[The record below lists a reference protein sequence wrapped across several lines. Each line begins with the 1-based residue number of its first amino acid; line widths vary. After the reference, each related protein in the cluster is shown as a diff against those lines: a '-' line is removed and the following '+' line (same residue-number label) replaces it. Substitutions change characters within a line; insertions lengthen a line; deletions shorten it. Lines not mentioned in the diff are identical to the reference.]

1 MTEKWIVHDFDKA
14 PERAPR
20 PRGRRPLSLQRTRP
34 ERRSF
39 NGALLVSVLLHA
51 LLLSQLVGGEGQG
64 LPGLVF
70 PWQERRA
77 VVPDIHLVLVPP
89 PAPPAAPAEPSV
101 AVDVQRASIR
111 SAPVEAPTQSQAP
124 PALPAPRSK
133 DRAVA
138 QVAVPKPMQPIK
150 ATRHTVA
157 EAVPVSAS
165 PPRAEVPDRAP
176 LPPSPAPAVLTAEPS
191 DVPAPVV
198 PVAPEMQ
205 VSANAVEPSASSPD
219 PASLAAREVALE
231 AQRQEAAR
239 AEAARLEVERQETAR
254 QAAAQLEAQRQ
265 DAQRQE
271 AARQAA
277 ARAEAARLEAER
289 QEAARQA
296 AAKLDA
302 QRQEAARQAAARAE
316 AVRLEAER
324 QEAARQAAAQLAAQ
338 QQEAARQA
346 AVRAE
351 TARLEA
357 ERQEAARQAAAQ
369 LEAQRQEA
377 ARAHAAQQ
385 EAAAKREA
393 VLRAIGRQLDEENAR
408 RDAAANAA
416 RPSNT
421 LPLSLST
428 ARRARL
434 LGHTDPNADLVA
446 YAQAWALKIQLNT
459 LPDKVREVARRPHT
473 PATVTVALRRDGSV
487 ESVTFVVS
495 SGVAEIDDAIR
506 RIVETQRPY
515 PVFPP
520 ALAREFDVVEIR
532 RTWYFDSAVRLH

>member
-1 MTEKWIVHDFDKA
+1 MSNKWTVHDFDKA
-14 PERAPR
+14 PERPPR
-20 PRGRRPLSLQRTRP
+20 PRGRRPVSLQRTPP

-39 NGALLVSVLLHA
+39 NGALVASVLLHG
-51 LLLSQLVGGEGQG
+51 LLLSQLVGEGQG
-64 LPGLVF
+64 VPGLVL

-77 VVPDIHLVLVPP
+77 VVPDIQTVLVSPQ
-89 PAPPAAPAEPSV
+89 PAPAASAPPV
-101 AVDVQRASIR
+101 AAVEVQRASIR
-111 SAPVEAPTQSQAP
+111 SAPAEAPTPKPPAPPAPPAPPPPERAVVEAP
-124 PALPAPRSK
+124 
-133 DRAVA
+133 
-138 QVAVPKPMQPIK
+138 VPKPAPP
-150 ATRHTVA
+150 A
-157 EAVPVSAS
+157 EAVPVNPPPP

-176 LPPSPAPAVLTAEPS
+176 PPVLTAEPTE
-191 DVPAPVV
+191 VPTPVV
-198 PVAPEMQ
+198 PVAPEPMLAA
-205 VSANAVEPSASSPD
+205 SAVEPSASSPD
-219 PASLAAREVALE
+219 PVAVALAQREAALEAQRLDVAARAEAARLEAERQETARQQAAKLE

-239 AEAARLEVERQETAR
+239 QAAARAEAARLETERQEAAR
-254 QAAAQLEAQRQ
+254 QVAAQLE
-265 DAQRQE
+265 AQRQE

-296 AAKLDA
+296 AA
-302 QRQEAARQAAARAE
+302 
-316 AVRLEAER
+316 RLEAQR
-324 QEAARQAAAQLAAQ
+324 
-338 QQEAARQA
+338 QEAARQA

-351 TARLEA
+351 ATRLAAERQEA
-357 ERQEAARQAAAQ
+357 ERQEAV
-369 LEAQRQEA
+369 RQEA
-377 ARAHAAQQ
+377 ARAQAAQQ

-393 VLRAIGRQLDEENAR
+393 VLRAIGRQLDEERAR
-408 RDAAANAA
+408 RDAAANAT
-416 RPSNT
+416 PSPSGT

-434 LGHTDPNADLVA
+434 FGHTDPNADLVA

-515 PVFPP
+515 PAFPL

-532 RTWYFDSAVRLH
+532 RTWYFDAAVRLH